1 MAATVVL
8 LFLTGALLW
17 AVVDLPVALDRNAA
31 LFPLVLGFTGGVLF
45 FSFFSR
51 PLAVYVFGHELTHWL
66 AAKLFLRRTAAFH
79 AGAAGGSVAVERP
92 NIWIALAPYFFPV
105 YTVLWIGLYGA
116 YCFWQRAA
124 GPAEWAV
131 RTAYAGVGATYA
143 FHVVL
148 TAYALLRGQRDLR
161 LYGRILS
168 LTFIFFCNVLLVF
181 LGLVLVSRQ
190 YGVAAALV
198 WERLGRE
205 WAAVHA
211 AARALWGL
219 AARAFFHFREL
230 MSDRSVPD

>member
-1 MAATVVL
+1 VL
-8 LFLTGALLW
+8 LYLTGALLW
-17 AVVDLPVALDRNAA
+17 AVADLPVALDRNAA
-31 LFPLVLGFTGGVLF
+31 FLPLVLGFTGGVLF

-51 PLAVYVFGHELTHWL
+51 PLMVYVFGHELTHWL
-66 AAKLFLRRTAAFH
+66 AAKVFLRRTGAFH

-105 YTVLWIGLYGA
+105 YTVIWIGLYGA
-116 YCFWQRAA
+116 YCFWRRAA

-161 LYGRILS
+161 LYGRVLS
-168 LTFIFFCNVLLVF
+168 LSFIFFCNVLLVF

-190 YGVAAALV
+190 YAAAVALV
-198 WERLGRE
+198 WDRLGRE
-205 WAAVHA
+205 WAAVRDG
-211 AARALWGL
+211 ARLLSAL

-230 MSDRSVPD
+230 MSGQSGPD